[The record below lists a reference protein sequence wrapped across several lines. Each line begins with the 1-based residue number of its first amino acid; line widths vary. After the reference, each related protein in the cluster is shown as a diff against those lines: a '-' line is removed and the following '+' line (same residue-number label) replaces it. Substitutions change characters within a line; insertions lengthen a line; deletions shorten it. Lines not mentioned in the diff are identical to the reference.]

1 MKHCLP
7 GKHRDLVSKAFI
19 RSWSHRHARP
29 NVPPN
34 FRLSEGKQVL
44 NINYIVGPV
53 RPYGE
58 LVSL

>member
-1 MKHCLP
+1 M
-7 GKHRDLVSKAFI
+7 VSKAFI